1 MEFRKNAPAKQRG
14 SRANSRID
22 IPLEETSRQRP
33 EIKVIDRMLENMVKR
48 HPEKVKTAHRRAR
61 QGGQ

>member
-1 MEFRKNAPAKQRG
+1 MEFRKNAPAKQH
-14 SRANSRID
+14 SPRANPRID

-33 EIKVIDRMLENMVKR
+33 EIKVIDRMLENMVNR
-48 HPEKVKTAHRRAR
+48 HHEKVKTAHRRAR